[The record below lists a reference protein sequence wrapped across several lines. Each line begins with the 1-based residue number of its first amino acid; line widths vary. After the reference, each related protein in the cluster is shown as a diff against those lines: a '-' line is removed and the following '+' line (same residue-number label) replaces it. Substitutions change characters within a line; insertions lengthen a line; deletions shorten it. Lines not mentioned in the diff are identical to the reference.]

1 MYSRTTSSYVLILL
15 GVVGMPF
22 AFRNAGVMAGLISCV
37 VIAVV
42 VNVAT
47 KMLVWVKRDLLKTR
61 GVTVTSIPE
70 MAGVLLGRSGQNC
83 ANALVIAC
91 QFGVCIAYNIFIG
104 VSLTAIVEELVPAG
118 NLVLQ
123 FTGFTGTKV
132 HILTTASCAAWQVGL
147 RPLRILCGLSG
158 AALQLH

>member
-1 MYSRTTSSYVLILL
+1 
-15 GVVGMPF
+15 MPF

-47 KMLVWVKRDLLKTR
+47 KMLVWVKRDLLKNR

-118 NLVLQ
+118 NLVHTYIYQYICIQMYSTL
-123 FTGFTGTKV
+123 
-132 HILTTASCAAWQVGL
+132 L
-147 RPLRILCGLSG
+147 
-158 AALQLH
+158 ALLVQKCTH